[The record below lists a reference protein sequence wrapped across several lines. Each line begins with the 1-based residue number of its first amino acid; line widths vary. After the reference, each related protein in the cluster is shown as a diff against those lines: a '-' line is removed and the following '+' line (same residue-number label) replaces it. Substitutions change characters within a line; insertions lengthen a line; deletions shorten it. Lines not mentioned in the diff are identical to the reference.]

1 MPKLYIEFFI
11 FLCYTILNTIKASTG
26 EIMKLSLIVPCYNE
40 EACIKAF
47 YAAYKKAFDGTDYK
61 RELIFINDGSTDSTL
76 SLLKKI
82 YLKSE
87 EDINIISFS
96 KNFGKEAAMYAGL
109 KAAKGEYICFID
121 ADLQQRPEL
130 VVKMVSLLEKHRE
143 YDCIATYSKSSKSQD
158 KLTALFKGGFYR
170 IMSKMSGMEFV
181 DGASDFRCFRRNMAD
196 AILSVSEYHRFT
208 KGLFSWV
215 GFNTR
220 YVPYEVANREGGNS
234 KWTLGKLFS
243 YSFEGI
249 IAFSNKPLR
258 WPIYFGLPTS
268 IFGLIYLIFYLIF
281 ALAMNHNFSPSA
293 VLLALLIFFGGAILV
308 SIGILGEYVG
318 KIHTQVK
325 NRPIYIA
332 SEIYKSENKAQNS
345 EIIRS
350 QLEYELQREQR
361 IKQKKA
367 KLKEKRRRE
376 RVQEEIELQKHEQET
391 ARLEEEKQQ
400 KKKQKKKSKKEENK
414 PVTVPDSEGY
424 SIGPDA
430 AFEEDNYSAGPEAEF
445 EDDE

>member
-1 MPKLYIEFFI
+1 
-11 FLCYTILNTIKASTG
+11 
-26 EIMKLSLIVPCYNE
+26 MKLSVIVPCYNE
-40 EACIKAF
+40 EECIKAF
-47 YAAYKKAFDGTDYK
+47 YAAYKKAFEDTDYK
-61 RELIFINDGSTDSTL
+61 RELIFVNDGSTDSTL
-76 SLLKKI
+76 ALLKKI
-82 YLKSE
+82 YLKSDE
-87 EDINIISFS
+87 NINIISFS

-109 KAAKGEYICFID
+109 KEAKGEYICFID

-130 VVKMVSLLEKHRE
+130 IVKMVSLLEKHRE
-143 YDCIATYSKSSKSQD
+143 YDCIATYSKSAKTQD
-158 KLTALFKGGFYR
+158 KLTALFKGSFYR

-208 KGLFSWV
+208 KGLFAWV

-220 YVPYEVANREGGNS
+220 YVPYEVANREGGDS

-243 YSFEGI
+243 YSFDGI

-258 WPIYFGLPTS
+258 WPIYFGLPIS
-268 IFGLIYLIFYLIF
+268 IFGLIYLVFYLIF
-281 ALAMNHNFSPSA
+281 ALVMKHNFSPSA
-293 VLLALLIFFGGAILV
+293 VLLALLIFFSGAILV

-332 SEIYKSENKAQNS
+332 SEVYKNENKTENA
-345 EIIRS
+345 ELIES
-350 QLEYELQREQR
+350 QLEYESQREER

-376 RVQEEIELQKHEQET
+376 KIQEEIELQKQELEA

-400 KKKQKKKSKKEENK
+400 KKKEKKKSKKDSSDENE
-414 PVTVPDSEGY
+414 PVTVPEDEGY
-424 SIGPDA
+424 TVGPDA
-430 AFEEDNYSAGPEAEF
+430 EFRDDNYSAGPEAEF